1 MVICVSCCNG
11 NATAKQQVT
20 KSGTAE
26 VAAVTPRR
34 LPEGRA
40 QGNAG
45 L

>member
-11 NATAKQQVT
+11 NATAKQVT
-20 KSGTAE
+20 NSGTAE

>member
-1 MVICVSCCNG
+1 MVICVSCCNE
-11 NATAKQQVT
+11 NATAEQVT